1 MKRFLA
7 VCIALC
13 LAMALFAV
21 PVFAEG
27 AAEPTGSGDTFF
39 ANGTP
44 ITIQASGPS
53 EGTQVTLSDFT
64 EKGTDAFIVWE
75 DSGQTKYVGVS
86 ANATVYGGSDGRNGA
101 VSVPSTSIT
110 MTGGTVRCLV
120 GGNLGANANTPLATV
135 TGNVTMQI
143 SGDAKV
149 STYIAGGGRDNA
161 CVNGTVSLTLDRVD
175 LGGSGSLPYVHGGVW
190 GHGSEGTRDIAN
202 GTMNTQAVANRV
214 EIVVTGSQNIPL
226 LGVGGGGS
234 TKVNSGSLTVT
245 DSTVKSLYLGGI
257 NGETVNCTVQLNN
270 STVDQIAA
278 TNRGYVGTASV
289 DINGGSVGELYTGA
303 VPGCFT
309 SDAGKTDATGVTGS
323 ITWDLDENVQ
333 VTKAVLSPYVKRENG
348 TYTAAET
355 GSVTLTKA
363 GNSLNLTVEP
373 FQPKGDGDGQPVL
386 KEFAV
391 PQDAKVTLSG
401 TVTTIPADMKLENN
415 GQVENNGT
423 LKIEGTVEN
432 TGTAKFTNKGA
443 IENSGTFSVAEGG
456 VLENVGAN
464 ASVSGNAPFGTA
476 GKVTYQFIN
485 APASY
490 TLGTNQDVVFTLNG
504 TLEQF
509 TGFYIDGVQLTKG
522 TDYTVRA
529 GSVIVTV
536 KAGVMEKLSVGS
548 HTLKATYQLGE
559 ATGSVTIEKQA
570 QAPTTPAAPS
580 TGKANPKT
588 GVNL

>member
-7 VCIALC
+7 VYLALC

-44 ITIQASGPS
+44 ITITAAAPQGGQETTLGDLNEGEDAYISWESG
-53 EGTQVTLSDFT
+53 GV
-64 EKGTDAFIVWE
+64 
-75 DSGQTKYVGVS
+75 TKYVGVS
-86 ANATVYGGSDGRNGA
+86 ADANVYGGKDGRREA
-101 VSVPSTSIT
+101 VSVPNTSIT
-110 MTGGTVRCLV
+110 MTGGTVRCLI

-135 TGNVTMQI
+135 TGNVTMRI

-175 LGGSGSLPYVHGGVW
+175 LGGYDPLPYVHGGVW
-190 GHGSEGTRDIAN
+190 GHGNEGTRNIEN

-214 EIVVTGSQNIPL
+214 EIKVTGSQNIPL

-257 NGETVNCTVQLNN
+257 NGETGSCEVTLNN
-270 STVDQIAA
+270 STVTDLAA
-278 TNRGYVGTASV
+278 TNRGFVGTAV
-289 DINGGSVGELYTGA
+289 VNVNGGSITNFYTGA
-303 VPGCFT
+303 APGCFG
-309 SDAGKTDATGVTGS
+309 SDSGTVDGSAVTGS
-323 ITWDLDENVQ
+323 ITWNLDANVQ
-333 VTKAVLSPYVKRENG
+333 VANAFITPNIKSNAG
-348 TYTAAET
+348 QYTAEVGNVAVNKQGDALNMKADDFEPASGKTVNKFTVPAGET
-355 GSVTLTKA
+355 LKLEGTSVTIPN
-363 GNSLNLTVEP
+363 GI
-373 FQPKGDGDGQPVL
+373 VL
-386 KEFAV
+386 K
-391 PQDAKVTLSG
+391 
-401 TVTTIPADMKLENN
+401 N
-415 GQVENNGT
+415 
-423 LKIEGTVEN
+423 EGTVEN
-432 TGTAKFTNKGA
+432 KGA
-443 IENSGTFSVAEGG
+443 IVNQGSIENTGDGKLQNIGKE
-456 VLENVGAN
+456 
-464 ASVSGNAPFGTA
+464 ASISGNAPSGTE

-509 TGFYIDGVQLTKG
+509 TGFYIDGEQLTKD
-522 TDYTVRA
+522 TDYTVRE

-536 KAGVMEKLSVGS
+536 KASVMEKLSVGS
-548 HTLKATYQLGE
+548 HTLKASYTLGE

>member
-1 MKRFLA
+1 
-7 VCIALC
+7 
-13 LAMALFAV
+13 
-21 PVFAEG
+21 
-27 AAEPTGSGDTFF
+27 
-39 ANGTP
+39 
-44 ITIQASGPS
+44 
-53 EGTQVTLSDFT
+53 
-64 EKGTDAFIVWE
+64 
-75 DSGQTKYVGVS
+75 
-86 ANATVYGGSDGRNGA
+86 
-101 VSVPSTSIT
+101 

-135 TGNVTMQI
+135 TGNVTMHI

-161 CVNGTVSLTLDRVD
+161 CVNGTVSLTLDGVA
-175 LGGSGSLPYVHGGVW
+175 LGGYDYLPYVHGGVW
-190 GHGSEGTRDIAN
+190 GHGNEGTRNIEN

-257 NGETVNCTVQLNN
+257 NGETGSCEVTLTNANITNM
-270 STVDQIAA
+270 AA
-278 TNRGYVGTASV
+278 TNRGFVGSAV
-289 DINGGSVGELYTGA
+289 VNVNGGSITNFYTGA
-303 VPGCFT
+303 VPGCFS
-309 SDAGKTDATGVTGS
+309 SDSGTVDGSGVTGS
-323 ITWDLDENVQ
+323 ITWNLDANVQ
-333 VTKAVLSPYVKRENG
+333 VANAFITPNIKSNAG
-348 TYTAAET
+348 QYTAEVGNVAVNKQGDALNMTADDFEPASGKTVNKFTVPAGET
-355 GSVTLTKA
+355 LKLEGTSVTIPN
-363 GNSLNLTVEP
+363 GI
-373 FQPKGDGDGQPVL
+373 VL
-386 KEFAV
+386 K
-391 PQDAKVTLSG
+391 
-401 TVTTIPADMKLENN
+401 N
-415 GQVENNGT
+415 
-423 LKIEGTVEN
+423 EGTVEN
-432 TGTAKFTNKGA
+432 KGA
-443 IENSGTFSVAEGG
+443 IVNQGSIENTGDGKLQNIGKE
-456 VLENVGAN
+456 
-464 ASVSGNAPFGTA
+464 ASISGNAPSGTE

-509 TGFYIDGVQLTKG
+509 TGFYIDGEQLTKD
-522 TDYTVRA
+522 TDYTVRE

-536 KAGVMEKLSVGS
+536 KASVMEKLSVGS
-548 HTLKATYQLGE
+548 HTLKASYTLGE

>member
-27 AAEPTGSGDTFF
+27 ADEPTGSGDTFF

-44 ITIQASGPS
+44 ITIQASAPS
-53 EGTQVTLSDFT
+53 EGTPVTLSDFT
-64 EKGTDAFIVWE
+64 EGGTAAFIVWE
-75 DSGQTKYVGVS
+75 DSGRTKYVGVS
-86 ANATVYGGSDGRNGA
+86 ADANVYGGKDGRREA
-101 VSVPSTSIT
+101 VSVPNTSIT
-110 MTGGTVRCLV
+110 MTGGTVRCLI

-135 TGNVTMQI
+135 TGNVTMHI
-143 SGDAKV
+143 SGDAEV

-175 LGGSGSLPYVHGGVW
+175 LGGYDPLPYVHGGVW
-190 GHGSEGTRDIAN
+190 GHGNEGTRDIEK
-202 GTMNTQAVANRV
+202 GTMDTQAVAHRV
-214 EIVVTGSQNIPL
+214 EIKVTNSQNIPL

-257 NGETVNCTVQLNN
+257 NGETGSCEVTLTNANITNM
-270 STVDQIAA
+270 AA
-278 TNRGYVGTASV
+278 TNRGFVGSAV
-289 DINGGSVGELYTGA
+289 VNVNGGSITNFYTGA
-303 VPGCFT
+303 VPGCFG
-309 SDAGKTDATGVTGS
+309 SDSGTVDGSGVTGS
-323 ITWDLDENVQ
+323 IAWNLDANVQ
-333 VTKAVLSPYVKRENG
+333 VTNAVITPNIKSKPG
-348 TYTAAET
+348 QYTAEVGNVAVNKQGDALNMTADDFEPASGET
-355 GSVTLTKA
+355 VREFTVPAGETLKLEGTSVTIPN
-363 GNSLNLTVEP
+363 GI
-373 FQPKGDGDGQPVL
+373 VL
-386 KEFAV
+386 K
-391 PQDAKVTLSG
+391 
-401 TVTTIPADMKLENN
+401 N
-415 GQVENNGT
+415 
-423 LKIEGTVEN
+423 EGTVEN
-432 TGTAKFTNKGA
+432 KGA
-443 IENSGTFSVAEGG
+443 IVNQGSIENTDDGKLQNIGE
-456 VLENVGAN
+456 E
-464 ASVSGNAPFGTA
+464 ASISGNAPSGTE

-509 TGFYIDGVQLTKG
+509 TGFYIDGEQLTKD
-522 TDYTVRA
+522 TDYTVRE

-536 KAGVMEKLSVGS
+536 KASVMEKLSVGS
-548 HTLKATYQLGE
+548 HTLKATYMLGE
-559 ATGSVTIEKQA
+559 ATSSVTIEKQA

>member
-44 ITIQASGPS
+44 IKITAAAPPDGQKAAIAGLTAVGEDAYISWVSG
-53 EGTQVTLSDFT
+53 GV
-64 EKGTDAFIVWE
+64 
-75 DSGQTKYVGVS
+75 TKYVGVS
-86 ANATVYGGSDGRNGA
+86 AQANVYGGSDGRTA
-101 VSVPSTSIT
+101 PVSVPSTSIT

-135 TGNVTMQI
+135 TGNVTMDI

-161 CVNGTVSLTLDRVD
+161 CVNGTVSLTLNGVA
-175 LGGSGSLPYVHGGVW
+175 LGGSDSLPYVHGGVW
-190 GHGSEGTRDIAN
+190 GHGSEGTRDIES
-202 GTMNTQAVANRV
+202 GTMNTKAVANRV

-257 NGETVNCTVQLNN
+257 NGETGSCEVTLTNANITNM
-270 STVDQIAA
+270 AA
-278 TNRGYVGTASV
+278 TNRGFVGTAV
-289 DINGGSVGELYTGA
+289 VNVNGGNITNFYTGA
-303 VPGCFT
+303 VPGCFS
-309 SDAGKTDATGVTGS
+309 SDSGTVDGSGVTGS
-323 ITWDLDENVQ
+323 IAWNLDANVQ
-333 VTKAVLSPYVKRENG
+333 VTNAVITPNIKSNPG
-348 TYTAAET
+348 QYTAEVGNVAVNKQGDALNMTADVFEPASGKTVNEFTVPAGET
-355 GSVTLTKA
+355 LKLEGTSVTIPN
-363 GNSLNLTVEP
+363 GI
-373 FQPKGDGDGQPVL
+373 VL
-386 KEFAV
+386 K
-391 PQDAKVTLSG
+391 
-401 TVTTIPADMKLENN
+401 N
-415 GQVENNGT
+415 
-423 LKIEGTVEN
+423 EGTVEN
-432 TGTAKFTNKGA
+432 KGA
-443 IENSGTFSVAEGG
+443 IDNQGSIENTGDGKLQNIGKE
-456 VLENVGAN
+456 
-464 ASVSGNAPFGTA
+464 ASISGNAPSGTE

-509 TGFYIDGVQLTKG
+509 TGFYIDGEQLTKD
-522 TDYTVRA
+522 TDYTVRE

-536 KAGVMEKLSVGS
+536 KASVMEKLSVGS
-548 HTLKATYQLGE
+548 HTLKATYMLGE
-559 ATGSVTIEKQA
+559 ATSSVTIEKQA

>member
-39 ANGTP
+39 ANGTSIK
-44 ITIQASGPS
+44 ITAAAPQGGQKADIDGLTEGEAAYISWVSG
-53 EGTQVTLSDFT
+53 GV
-64 EKGTDAFIVWE
+64 
-75 DSGQTKYVGVS
+75 TKYVGVS
-86 ANATVYGGSDGRNGA
+86 AQATVYGGSDGRQAA
-101 VSVPSTSIT
+101 VSVPNTSIT

-135 TGNVTMQI
+135 TGNVTMDI

-149 STYIAGGGRDNA
+149 STYIAGGGHDNA
-161 CVNGTVSLTLDRVD
+161 RVNGTVSLTLNGVD
-175 LGGSGSLPYVHGGVW
+175 LGGFDSLPYVHGGVW
-190 GHGSEGTRDIAN
+190 GHGNEGTRNIKN
-202 GTMNTQAVANRV
+202 GTMDTQAVANRV
-214 EIVVTGSQNIPL
+214 EIKVTNSQNIPL

-257 NGETVNCTVQLNN
+257 NGETGSCEVTLTNANITNM
-270 STVDQIAA
+270 AA
-278 TNRGYVGTASV
+278 TNRGFVGTAV
-289 DINGGSVGELYTGA
+289 VNVNGGSITNFYTGA
-303 VPGCFT
+303 VPGCFS
-309 SDAGKTDATGVTGS
+309 SDSGTVDGSGVTGS
-323 ITWDLDENVQ
+323 IAWNLDANVQ
-333 VTKAVLSPYVKRENG
+333 VANAVITPNIKSNPG
-348 TYTAAET
+348 QYTAEVGNVAVNKQGDALNMKADVFEPAT
-355 GSVTLTKA
+355 G
-363 GNSLNLTVEP
+363 
-373 FQPKGDGDGQPVL
+373 
-386 KEFAV
+386 
-391 PQDAKVTLSG
+391 AKVSEFTVPAGETLKLEG
-401 TVTTIPADMKLENN
+401 TKLTIPE
-415 GQVENNGT
+415 GT
-423 LKIEGTVEN
+423 ELKNEGTVEN
-432 TGTAKFTNKGA
+432 KGA
-443 IENSGTFSVAEGG
+443 IVNQGSIENTGDGKLQNIGKE
-456 VLENVGAN
+456 
-464 ASVSGNAPFGTA
+464 ASISGNAPSGTE

-509 TGFYIDGVQLTKG
+509 TGFYIDGEQLTKD
-522 TDYTVRA
+522 TDYTVRE

-536 KAGVMEKLSVGS
+536 KASVMEKLSVGS
-548 HTLKATYQLGE
+548 HTLKATYMLGE
-559 ATGSVTIEKQA
+559 ATSSVTIEKQA

>member
-44 ITIQASGPS
+44 ITITAAAPQGGQETTLGDLNEGEDAYISWVSG
-53 EGTQVTLSDFT
+53 GV
-64 EKGTDAFIVWE
+64 
-75 DSGQTKYVGVS
+75 TKYVGVS
-86 ANATVYGGSDGRNGA
+86 ADANVYGGKDGRREA
-101 VSVPSTSIT
+101 VSVPNTSIT
-110 MTGGTVRCLV
+110 MTGGTVRCLI

-135 TGNVTMQI
+135 TGNVTMRI

-175 LGGSGSLPYVHGGVW
+175 LRGYDPLPYVHGGVW
-190 GHGSEGTRDIAN
+190 GHGNEGTRNIEN

-214 EIVVTGSQNIPL
+214 EIVVTGSRNIPL

-257 NGETVNCTVQLNN
+257 NGETGSCEVTLTNANITNM
-270 STVDQIAA
+270 AA
-278 TNRGYVGTASV
+278 TNRGFVGSAV
-289 DINGGSVGELYTGA
+289 VNVNGGNITNFYTGA
-303 VPGCFT
+303 VPGCFS
-309 SDAGKTDATGVTGS
+309 SDSGTVDGSGVTGS
-323 ITWDLDENVQ
+323 IAWNLDANVQ
-333 VTKAVLSPYVKRENG
+333 VANAVITPNIKSNPG
-348 TYTAAET
+348 QYTAEVGNVAVNKQGDALNMTADVFEPASGKTVNEFTVPAGET
-355 GSVTLTKA
+355 LKLEGTSVTIPN
-363 GNSLNLTVEP
+363 GI
-373 FQPKGDGDGQPVL
+373 VL
-386 KEFAV
+386 KN
-391 PQDAKVTLSG
+391 K
-401 TVTTIPADMKLENN
+401 
-415 GQVENNGT
+415 
-423 LKIEGTVEN
+423 GTVEN
-432 TGTAKFTNKGA
+432 KGA
-443 IENSGTFSVAEGG
+443 IDNQGSIENTGDGKLQNIGKE
-456 VLENVGAN
+456 
-464 ASVSGNAPFGTA
+464 ASISGNAPSGTE

-509 TGFYIDGVQLTKG
+509 TGFYIDGEQLTKA
-522 TDYTVRA
+522 TDYTVRE

-536 KAGVMEKLSVGS
+536 KASVMEKLSVGS
-548 HTLKATYQLGE
+548 HTLKATYMLGE

>member
-39 ANGTP
+39 ANGTSIK
-44 ITIQASGPS
+44 ITAAAPQGGQKADIDGLTEGEAAYISWVSG
-53 EGTQVTLSDFT
+53 GV
-64 EKGTDAFIVWE
+64 
-75 DSGQTKYVGVS
+75 TKYVGVS
-86 ANATVYGGSDGRNGA
+86 AQATVDGGSDGRQAA
-101 VSVPSTSIT
+101 VSVPNTSIT

-135 TGNVTMQI
+135 TGNVTMDI

-149 STYIAGGGRDNA
+149 STYIAGGGHDNA
-161 CVNGTVSLTLDRVD
+161 RVNGTVSLTLNGVD
-175 LGGSGSLPYVHGGVW
+175 LGGFDSLPYVHGGVW
-190 GHGSEGTRDIAN
+190 GHGNEGTRNIKN
-202 GTMNTQAVANRV
+202 GTMDTQAVANRV
-214 EIVVTGSQNIPL
+214 EIKVTNSQNIPL

-257 NGETVNCTVQLNN
+257 NGETGSCEVTLTNANITNM
-270 STVDQIAA
+270 AA
-278 TNRGYVGTASV
+278 TNRGFVGTAV
-289 DINGGSVGELYTGA
+289 VNVNGGSITNFYTGA
-303 VPGCFT
+303 VPGCFS
-309 SDAGKTDATGVTGS
+309 SDSGTVDGSGVTGS
-323 ITWDLDENVQ
+323 IAWNLDANVQ
-333 VTKAVLSPYVKRENG
+333 VANAVITPNIKSNPG
-348 TYTAAET
+348 QYTAEVGNVAVNKQGDALNMKADVFEPAT
-355 GSVTLTKA
+355 G
-363 GNSLNLTVEP
+363 
-373 FQPKGDGDGQPVL
+373 
-386 KEFAV
+386 
-391 PQDAKVTLSG
+391 AKVSEFTVPAGETLKLEG
-401 TVTTIPADMKLENN
+401 TKLTIPE
-415 GQVENNGT
+415 GT
-423 LKIEGTVEN
+423 ELKNEGTVEN
-432 TGTAKFTNKGA
+432 KGA
-443 IENSGTFSVAEGG
+443 IVNQGSIENTGDGKLQNIGKE
-456 VLENVGAN
+456 
-464 ASVSGNAPFGTA
+464 ASISGNAPSGTE

-509 TGFYIDGVQLTKG
+509 TGFYIDGEQLTKD
-522 TDYTVRA
+522 TDYTVRE

-536 KAGVMEKLSVGS
+536 KASVMEKLSVGS
-548 HTLKATYQLGE
+548 HTLKATYMLGE
-559 ATGSVTIEKQA
+559 ATSSVTIEKQA

>member
-44 ITIQASGPS
+44 ITITAAAPQGGQETTLGDLNEGEDAYISWVSG
-53 EGTQVTLSDFT
+53 GV
-64 EKGTDAFIVWE
+64 
-75 DSGQTKYVGVS
+75 TKYVGVS
-86 ANATVYGGSDGRNGA
+86 TKATVYGGSDGRQAA

-110 MTGGTVRCLV
+110 MTGGTVRNLI

-161 CVNGTVSLTLDRVD
+161 CVNGTVSLTLDGVNFAG
-175 LGGSGSLPYVHGGVW
+175 LAPYVNGGVW
-190 GHGSEGTRDIAN
+190 GHGSEGTRDIEN
-202 GTMNTQAVANRV
+202 GTMDTQAVANRV
-214 EIVVTGSQNIPL
+214 EIKVTGSQNIPL

-245 DSTVKSLYLGGI
+245 NSSVNALYLGGI
-257 NGETVNCTVQLNN
+257 NGETGSCEVTLNN
-270 STVDQIAA
+270 ANITDMAA
-278 TNRGYVGTASV
+278 TNRGFVGSAV
-289 DINGGSVGELYTGA
+289 VNVNGGSITNFYTGA
-303 VPGCFT
+303 APGCFG
-309 SDAGKTDATGVTGS
+309 SDSGTVDGSGVTGS
-323 ITWDLDENVQ
+323 IAWNLDANVQ
-333 VTKAVLSPYVKRENG
+333 VANAVITPNIKSKPG
-348 TYTAAET
+348 QYTAEVGNVAVNKQGDALNMKADVFEPTSDKTVNEFTVPAGET
-355 GSVTLTKA
+355 LKLEGTSVTIPN
-363 GNSLNLTVEP
+363 GI
-373 FQPKGDGDGQPVL
+373 VL
-386 KEFAV
+386 K
-391 PQDAKVTLSG
+391 
-401 TVTTIPADMKLENN
+401 N
-415 GQVENNGT
+415 
-423 LKIEGTVEN
+423 EGTVEN
-432 TGTAKFTNKGA
+432 KGA
-443 IENSGTFSVAEGG
+443 IYNQGSIENTGDGKLQNIGKE
-456 VLENVGAN
+456 
-464 ASVSGNAPFGTA
+464 ASISGNAPSGTE

-509 TGFYIDGVQLTKG
+509 TGFYIDGEQLTKD
-522 TDYTVRA
+522 TDYTVRE

-536 KAGVMEKLSVGS
+536 KASVMEKLSVGS
-548 HTLKATYQLGE
+548 HTLKATYMLGE
-559 ATGSVTIEKQA
+559 ATSSVTIEKQA
-570 QAPTTPAAPS
+570 QAPGTPAAPS

>member
-44 ITIQASGPS
+44 ITITAAAPQGGQETTLGDLNEGEDAYISWESG
-53 EGTQVTLSDFT
+53 GV
-64 EKGTDAFIVWE
+64 
-75 DSGQTKYVGVS
+75 TKYVGVS
-86 ANATVYGGSDGRNGA
+86 ADANVYGGKDGRREA
-101 VSVPSTSIT
+101 VSVPNTSIT
-110 MTGGTVRCLV
+110 MTGGTVRCLI

-135 TGNVTMQI
+135 TGNVTMRI

-175 LGGSGSLPYVHGGVW
+175 LGGYDPLPYVHGGVW
-190 GHGSEGTRDIAN
+190 GHGNEGTRNIEN

-214 EIVVTGSQNIPL
+214 EIKVTGSQNIPL

-257 NGETVNCTVQLNN
+257 NGETGSCEVTLNN
-270 STVDQIAA
+270 STVTDLAA
-278 TNRGYVGTASV
+278 TNRGFVGTAV
-289 DINGGSVGELYTGA
+289 VNVNGGSITNFYTGA
-303 VPGCFT
+303 APGCFG
-309 SDAGKTDATGVTGS
+309 SDSGTVDGSAVTGS
-323 ITWDLDENVQ
+323 ITWNLDANVQ
-333 VTKAVLSPYVKRENG
+333 VANAFITPNIKSNAG
-348 TYTAAET
+348 QYTAEVGNVAVNKQGDALNMTADDFEPASGKTVNKFTVPAGET
-355 GSVTLTKA
+355 LKLEGTSVTIPN
-363 GNSLNLTVEP
+363 GI
-373 FQPKGDGDGQPVL
+373 VL
-386 KEFAV
+386 K
-391 PQDAKVTLSG
+391 
-401 TVTTIPADMKLENN
+401 N
-415 GQVENNGT
+415 
-423 LKIEGTVEN
+423 EGTVEN
-432 TGTAKFTNKGA
+432 KGA
-443 IENSGTFSVAEGG
+443 IVNQGSIENTGDGKLQNIGKE
-456 VLENVGAN
+456 
-464 ASVSGNAPFGTA
+464 ASISGNAPSGTE

-509 TGFYIDGVQLTKG
+509 TGFYIDGEQLTKD
-522 TDYTVRA
+522 TDYTVRE

-536 KAGVMEKLSVGS
+536 KASVMEKLSVGS
-548 HTLKATYQLGE
+548 HTLKASYTLGE

>member
-44 ITIQASGPS
+44 ITITAAAPQGGQ
-53 EGTQVTLSDFT
+53 ETTIGDLTKD
-64 EKGTDAFIVWE
+64 TDAYISWV
-75 DSGQTKYVGVS
+75 SGGVTKYVGVS
-86 ANATVYGGSDGRNGA
+86 AQATVYGGKDGRREA

-110 MTGGTVRCLV
+110 MTGGTVRNLI

-135 TGNVTMQI
+135 TGDVTMHI

-149 STYIAGGGRDNA
+149 RNYIAGGGYDNA
-161 CVNGTVSLTLDRVD
+161 CVNGTVSLTLDGVNFAGLD
-175 LGGSGSLPYVHGGVW
+175 PYVNGGVW
-190 GHGSEGTRDIAN
+190 GHGNEGTRNIEN

-257 NGETVNCTVQLNN
+257 NGETGSCEVTLNN
-270 STVDQIAA
+270 STVTDLAA
-278 TNRGYVGTASV
+278 TNRGFVGTAV
-289 DINGGSVGELYTGA
+289 VNVNGGSITNFYTGA
-303 VPGCFT
+303 APGCFG
-309 SDAGKTDATGVTGS
+309 SDSGTVDGSAVTGS
-323 ITWDLDENVQ
+323 ITWNLDANVQ
-333 VTKAVLSPYVKRENG
+333 VANAFITPNIKSNAG
-348 TYTAAET
+348 QYTAEVGNVAVNKQGDALNMTADDFEPASGKTVNKFTVPAGET
-355 GSVTLTKA
+355 LKLEGTSVTIPN
-363 GNSLNLTVEP
+363 GI
-373 FQPKGDGDGQPVL
+373 VL
-386 KEFAV
+386 K
-391 PQDAKVTLSG
+391 
-401 TVTTIPADMKLENN
+401 N
-415 GQVENNGT
+415 
-423 LKIEGTVEN
+423 EGTVEN
-432 TGTAKFTNKGA
+432 KGA
-443 IENSGTFSVAEGG
+443 IVNQGSIENTGDGKLQNIGKE
-456 VLENVGAN
+456 
-464 ASVSGNAPFGTA
+464 ASISGNKPSGEQAD
-476 GKVTYQFIN
+476 VTYQFISG
-485 APASY
+485 PASY
-490 TLGTNQDVVFTLNG
+490 TLGTQKDAVFTLNG
-504 TLEQF
+504 SVDQF
-509 TGFYIDGVQLTKG
+509 VDFYIDGTKLVKD
-522 TDYTVRA
+522 TDYTVQN
-529 GSVIVTV
+529 GSVVITV
-536 KAGVMEKLSVGS
+536 KASVMEKLSVGS
-548 HTLKATYQLGE
+548 HTLKASYTLGE

>member
-1 MKRFLA
+1 MRAGHHVSGGITIKRFLA

-27 AAEPTGSGDTFF
+27 ADEPTGSGDTFF

-44 ITIQASGPS
+44 ITIQASAPS
-53 EGTQVTLSDFT
+53 EGTPVTLSDFT
-64 EKGTDAFIVWE
+64 EGGTAAFIVWE

-86 ANATVYGGSDGRNGA
+86 ADANVYGGKDGRREA
-101 VSVPSTSIT
+101 VSVPNTSIT

-135 TGNVTMQI
+135 TGNVTMHI

-161 CVNGTVSLTLDRVD
+161 CVNGTVSLTLDGVA
-175 LGGSGSLPYVHGGVW
+175 LGGYDYLPYVHGGVW
-190 GHGSEGTRDIAN
+190 GHGNEGTRNIEN

-257 NGETVNCTVQLNN
+257 NGETGSCEVTLTNANITNM
-270 STVDQIAA
+270 AA
-278 TNRGYVGTASV
+278 TNRGFVGSAV
-289 DINGGSVGELYTGA
+289 VNVNGGSITNFYTGA
-303 VPGCFT
+303 VPGCFS
-309 SDAGKTDATGVTGS
+309 SDSGTVDGSGVTGS
-323 ITWDLDENVQ
+323 ITWNLDANVQ
-333 VTKAVLSPYVKRENG
+333 VANAFITPNIKSNAG
-348 TYTAAET
+348 QYTAEVGNVAVNKQGDALNMTADDFEPASGKTVNKFTVPAGET
-355 GSVTLTKA
+355 LKLEGTSVTIPN
-363 GNSLNLTVEP
+363 GI
-373 FQPKGDGDGQPVL
+373 VL
-386 KEFAV
+386 K
-391 PQDAKVTLSG
+391 
-401 TVTTIPADMKLENN
+401 N
-415 GQVENNGT
+415 
-423 LKIEGTVEN
+423 EGTVEN
-432 TGTAKFTNKGA
+432 KGA
-443 IENSGTFSVAEGG
+443 IVNQGSIENTGDGKLQNIGKE
-456 VLENVGAN
+456 
-464 ASVSGNAPFGTA
+464 ASISGNAPSGTE

-509 TGFYIDGVQLTKG
+509 TGFYIDGEQLTKD
-522 TDYTVRA
+522 TDYTVRE

-536 KAGVMEKLSVGS
+536 KASVMEKLSVGS
-548 HTLKATYQLGE
+548 HTLKASYTLGE

>member
-44 ITIQASGPS
+44 IKITAAAPQGGQKADIDGLTEGEAAYISWVSG
-53 EGTQVTLSDFT
+53 GV
-64 EKGTDAFIVWE
+64 
-75 DSGQTKYVGVS
+75 TKYVGVS
-86 ANATVYGGSDGRNGA
+86 AQATVYGGSDGRQAA
-101 VSVPSTSIT
+101 VSVPNTSIT

-135 TGNVTMQI
+135 TGNVTMDI

-161 CVNGTVSLTLDRVD
+161 RVNGTVSLTLNGVD
-175 LGGSGSLPYVHGGVW
+175 LGGFDSLPYVHGGVW
-190 GHGSEGTRDIAN
+190 GHGNEGTRNIKN
-202 GTMNTQAVANRV
+202 GTMDTQAVANRV
-214 EIVVTGSQNIPL
+214 EIKVTNSQNIPL

-257 NGETVNCTVQLNN
+257 NGETGSCEVTLTNANITNM
-270 STVDQIAA
+270 AA
-278 TNRGYVGTASV
+278 TNRGFVGTAV
-289 DINGGSVGELYTGA
+289 VNVNGGSITNFYTGA
-303 VPGCFT
+303 VPGCFS
-309 SDAGKTDATGVTGS
+309 SDSGTVDGSGVTGS
-323 ITWDLDENVQ
+323 IAWNLDANVQ
-333 VTKAVLSPYVKRENG
+333 VANAVITPNIKSNPG
-348 TYTAAET
+348 QYTAEVGNVAVNKQGDALNMKADVFEPAT
-355 GSVTLTKA
+355 G
-363 GNSLNLTVEP
+363 
-373 FQPKGDGDGQPVL
+373 
-386 KEFAV
+386 
-391 PQDAKVTLSG
+391 AKVSEFTVPAGETLKLEG
-401 TVTTIPADMKLENN
+401 TKLTIPE
-415 GQVENNGT
+415 GT
-423 LKIEGTVEN
+423 ALKNEGTVEN
-432 TGTAKFTNKGA
+432 KGA
-443 IENSGTFSVAEGG
+443 IVNQGSIENTGDGKLQNIGKE
-456 VLENVGAN
+456 
-464 ASVSGNAPFGTA
+464 ASISGNAPSGTE

-509 TGFYIDGVQLTKG
+509 TGFYIDGEQLTKD
-522 TDYTVRA
+522 TDYTVRE

-536 KAGVMEKLSVGS
+536 KASVMEKLSVGS
-548 HTLKATYQLGE
+548 HTLKATYMLGE
-559 ATGSVTIEKQA
+559 ATSSVTIEKQA

>member
-27 AAEPTGSGDTFF
+27 AAEPTGSGNTFF
-39 ANGTP
+39 ANGTS
-44 ITIQASGPS
+44 ITITAAAPQDGQEADIDGLTKGKAAYISWVSG
-53 EGTQVTLSDFT
+53 GV
-64 EKGTDAFIVWE
+64 
-75 DSGQTKYVGVS
+75 TKYVGVS
-86 ANATVYGGSDGRNGA
+86 ADANVYGGSDGRGKA

-149 STYIAGGGRDNA
+149 STYIAGGGYDNA

-190 GHGSEGTRDIAN
+190 GHGSEGTRNIAN
-202 GTMNTQAVANRV
+202 GTMDTQAVANRV
-214 EIVVTGSQNIPL
+214 EIKVTDSQNIPL
-226 LGVGGGGS
+226 LGVGGSGS

-257 NGETVNCTVQLNN
+257 NGETGSCEVTLTNANITNM
-270 STVDQIAA
+270 AA
-278 TNRGYVGTASV
+278 TNRGFVGSAV
-289 DINGGSVGELYTGA
+289 VNVNGGSITNFYTGA
-303 VPGCFT
+303 APGCFG
-309 SDAGKTDATGVTGS
+309 SDSGTVDGSAVTGS
-323 ITWDLDENVQ
+323 ITWNLDANVQ
-333 VTKAVLSPYVKRENG
+333 VANAFITPNIKSNAG
-348 TYTAAET
+348 QYTAEVGNVAVNKQGDALNMTADDFEPASGKTVNKFTVPAGET
-355 GSVTLTKA
+355 LKLEGTSVTIPN
-363 GNSLNLTVEP
+363 GI
-373 FQPKGDGDGQPVL
+373 VL
-386 KEFAV
+386 K
-391 PQDAKVTLSG
+391 
-401 TVTTIPADMKLENN
+401 N
-415 GQVENNGT
+415 
-423 LKIEGTVEN
+423 EGTVEN
-432 TGTAKFTNKGA
+432 KGA
-443 IENSGTFSVAEGG
+443 IVNQGSIENTGDGKLQNIGKE
-456 VLENVGAN
+456 
-464 ASVSGNAPFGTA
+464 ASISGNAPSGTE
-476 GKVTYQFIN
+476 GKVTYQLIN

-509 TGFYIDGVQLTKG
+509 TGFYIDGEQLTKD
-522 TDYTVRA
+522 TDYTVRE

-536 KAGVMEKLSVGS
+536 KASVMEKLSVGS
-548 HTLKATYQLGE
+548 HTLKASYTLGE

>member
-44 ITIQASGPS
+44 ITITAAAPQGGKETTLGDLNEGEDAYISWVSG
-53 EGTQVTLSDFT
+53 GV
-64 EKGTDAFIVWE
+64 
-75 DSGQTKYVGVS
+75 TKYVGVS
-86 ANATVYGGSDGRNGA
+86 TKATVYGGSDGRTA
-101 VSVPSTSIT
+101 PVSVPSTSIT
-110 MTGGTVRCLV
+110 MTGGTVRNLI
-120 GGNLGANANTPLATV
+120 GGNLGAKAKEPLATV
-135 TGNVTMQI
+135 TGDVTMRI

-149 STYIAGGGRDNA
+149 VNYIAGGGYDNA
-161 CVNGTVSLTLDRVD
+161 CVNGTVSLTLDGVNFD
-175 LGGSGSLPYVHGGVW
+175 GLDPYVNGGVW
-190 GHGSEGTRDIAN
+190 GHGSEGTRDIEK
-202 GTMNTQAVANRV
+202 GTMDTQAVAHRV
-214 EIVVTGSQNIPL
+214 EIKVTNSQNIPL

-257 NGETVNCTVQLNN
+257 NGETGSCEVTLTNANITNM
-270 STVDQIAA
+270 AA
-278 TNRGYVGTASV
+278 TNRGFVGSAV
-289 DINGGSVGELYTGA
+289 VNVNGGNITNFYTGA
-303 VPGCFT
+303 VPGCFS
-309 SDAGKTDATGVTGS
+309 SDSGTVDGSGVTGS
-323 ITWDLDENVQ
+323 IAWNLDANVQ
-333 VTKAVLSPYVKRENG
+333 VANAVITPNIKSNPG
-348 TYTAAET
+348 QYTAEVGNVAVNKQGDALNMTADVFEPASGKTVNEFTVPAGET
-355 GSVTLTKA
+355 LKLEGTSVTIPN
-363 GNSLNLTVEP
+363 GI
-373 FQPKGDGDGQPVL
+373 VL
-386 KEFAV
+386 KN
-391 PQDAKVTLSG
+391 K
-401 TVTTIPADMKLENN
+401 
-415 GQVENNGT
+415 
-423 LKIEGTVEN
+423 GTVEN
-432 TGTAKFTNKGA
+432 KGA
-443 IENSGTFSVAEGG
+443 IDNQGSIENTGDGKLQNIGKE
-456 VLENVGAN
+456 
-464 ASVSGNAPFGTA
+464 ASISGNAPSGTE

-509 TGFYIDGVQLTKG
+509 TGFYIDGEQLTKD
-522 TDYTVRA
+522 TDYTVRE

-536 KAGVMEKLSVGS
+536 KASVMEKLSVGS
-548 HTLKATYQLGE
+548 HTLKATYMLGE
-559 ATGSVTIEKQA
+559 ATSSVTIEKQA

>member
-44 ITIQASGPS
+44 IKITAAAPQDG
-53 EGTQVTLSDFT
+53 QVTAIDGLT
-64 EKGTDAFIVWE
+64 AVGKDAYISWV
-75 DSGQTKYVGVS
+75 SGGVTKYVGVS
-86 ANATVYGGSDGRNGA
+86 AQATVYGGKDGRQAA
-101 VSVPSTSIT
+101 VSVPNTSIT

-135 TGNVTMQI
+135 TGNVTMRI

-161 CVNGTVSLTLDRVD
+161 CVNGTVSLTLDGVD
-175 LGGSGSLPYVHGGVW
+175 LGGHDPLPYVHGGVW
-190 GHGSEGTRDIAN
+190 GHGKEGTRNIES
-202 GTMNTQAVANRV
+202 GTMDTQAVANRV
-214 EIVVTGSQNIPL
+214 EIVVTGSRNIPL

-257 NGETVNCTVQLNN
+257 NGETGSCEVTLTNANITNM
-270 STVDQIAA
+270 AA
-278 TNRGYVGTASV
+278 TNRGFVGSAV
-289 DINGGSVGELYTGA
+289 VNVNGGSITNFYTGA
-303 VPGCFT
+303 VPGCFG
-309 SDAGKTDATGVTGS
+309 SDSGTVDGSGVTGA
-323 ITWDLDENVQ
+323 ITWNLDANVQ
-333 VTKAVLSPYVKRENG
+333 VTNAVITPNIKSKPG
-348 TYTAAET
+348 QYTAEVGNVAVNKQGDALNMKADVFEPTSDKTVNEFTVPAGET
-355 GSVTLTKA
+355 LKLEGTSVTIPN
-363 GNSLNLTVEP
+363 GI
-373 FQPKGDGDGQPVL
+373 VL
-386 KEFAV
+386 KN
-391 PQDAKVTLSG
+391 K
-401 TVTTIPADMKLENN
+401 
-415 GQVENNGT
+415 
-423 LKIEGTVEN
+423 GTVEN
-432 TGTAKFTNKGA
+432 KGA
-443 IENSGTFSVAEGG
+443 IYNQGSIENTGDGKLQNIGKE
-456 VLENVGAN
+456 
-464 ASVSGNAPFGTA
+464 ASISGNAPSGTE

-509 TGFYIDGVQLTKG
+509 TGFYIDGEQLTKD
-522 TDYTVRA
+522 TDYTVRE

-536 KAGVMEKLSVGS
+536 KASVMEKLSVGS
-548 HTLKATYQLGE
+548 HTLKATYMLGE
-559 ATGSVTIEKQA
+559 ATSSVTIEKQA
-570 QAPTTPAAPS
+570 QAPGTPAAPS

>member
-27 AAEPTGSGDTFF
+27 ADEPTGSGDTFF

-44 ITIQASGPS
+44 ITIQASAPS
-53 EGTQVTLSDFT
+53 EGTPVTLSDFT
-64 EKGTDAFIVWE
+64 EGGTAAFIVWE

-86 ANATVYGGSDGRNGA
+86 AKATVYGGSDGRTA
-101 VSVPSTSIT
+101 PVSVPSTSIN

-135 TGNVTMQI
+135 TGNVTMRI

-161 CVNGTVSLTLDRVD
+161 CVNGTVSLTLDGVNFAG
-175 LGGSGSLPYVHGGVW
+175 LAPYVNGGVW
-190 GHGSEGTRDIAN
+190 GHGSEGTRDIEN

-214 EIVVTGSQNIPL
+214 EIKVTGSQNIPL

-245 DSTVKSLYLGGI
+245 NSSVNALYLGGI
-257 NGETVNCTVQLNN
+257 NGETGSCEVTLNN
-270 STVDQIAA
+270 ANITDMAA
-278 TNRGYVGTASV
+278 TNRGFVGSAV
-289 DINGGSVGELYTGA
+289 VNVNGGSITNFYTGA
-303 VPGCFT
+303 APGCFG
-309 SDAGKTDATGVTGS
+309 SDSGTVDGSGVTGS
-323 ITWDLDENVQ
+323 IAWNLDANVQ
-333 VTKAVLSPYVKRENG
+333 VVNAVITPNIKSKPG
-348 TYTAAET
+348 QYTAEVGNVAVNKQGDALNMKADVFEPTSDKTVNEFTVPAGET
-355 GSVTLTKA
+355 LKLEGTSVTIPN
-363 GNSLNLTVEP
+363 GI
-373 FQPKGDGDGQPVL
+373 VL
-386 KEFAV
+386 KN
-391 PQDAKVTLSG
+391 K
-401 TVTTIPADMKLENN
+401 
-415 GQVENNGT
+415 
-423 LKIEGTVEN
+423 GTVEN
-432 TGTAKFTNKGA
+432 KGA
-443 IENSGTFSVAEGG
+443 IVNRGSIENTGDGKLQNIGKE
-456 VLENVGAN
+456 
-464 ASVSGNAPFGTA
+464 ASISGNAPSGTE

-509 TGFYIDGVQLTKG
+509 TGFYIDGEQLTKD
-522 TDYTVRA
+522 TDYTVRE

-536 KAGVMEKLSVGS
+536 KASVMEKLSVGS
-548 HTLKATYQLGE
+548 HTLKATYMLGE

>member
-27 AAEPTGSGDTFF
+27 ADEPTGSGDTFF

-44 ITIQASGPS
+44 ITIQASAPS
-53 EGTQVTLSDFT
+53 EGTPVTLSDFT
-64 EKGTDAFIVWE
+64 EGGTAAFIVWE

-86 ANATVYGGSDGRNGA
+86 ADANVYGGKDGRREA
-101 VSVPSTSIT
+101 VSVPNTSIT
-110 MTGGTVRCLV
+110 MTGGTVRCLI

-135 TGNVTMQI
+135 TGNVTMRI

-175 LGGSGSLPYVHGGVW
+175 LGGYDPLPYVHGGVW
-190 GHGSEGTRDIAN
+190 GHGNEGTRNIEN

-257 NGETVNCTVQLNN
+257 NGETGSCEVTLTNANITNM
-270 STVDQIAA
+270 AA
-278 TNRGYVGTASV
+278 TNRGFVGSAV
-289 DINGGSVGELYTGA
+289 VNVNGGSITNFYTGA
-303 VPGCFT
+303 APGCFG
-309 SDAGKTDATGVTGS
+309 SDSGTVDGSAVTGS
-323 ITWDLDENVQ
+323 ITWNLDANVQ
-333 VTKAVLSPYVKRENG
+333 VANAFITPNIKSNAG
-348 TYTAAET
+348 QYTAEVGNVAVNKQGDALNMTADDFEPASGKTVNKFTVPAGET
-355 GSVTLTKA
+355 LKLEGTSVTIPN
-363 GNSLNLTVEP
+363 GI
-373 FQPKGDGDGQPVL
+373 VL
-386 KEFAV
+386 K
-391 PQDAKVTLSG
+391 
-401 TVTTIPADMKLENN
+401 N
-415 GQVENNGT
+415 
-423 LKIEGTVEN
+423 EGTVEN
-432 TGTAKFTNKGA
+432 KGA
-443 IENSGTFSVAEGG
+443 IVNQGSIENTGDGKLQNIGKE
-456 VLENVGAN
+456 
-464 ASVSGNAPFGTA
+464 ASISGNAPSGTE

-509 TGFYIDGVQLTKG
+509 TGFYIDGEQLTKD
-522 TDYTVRA
+522 TDYTVRE

-536 KAGVMEKLSVGS
+536 KASVMEKLSVGS
-548 HTLKATYQLGE
+548 HTLKAIYALGE